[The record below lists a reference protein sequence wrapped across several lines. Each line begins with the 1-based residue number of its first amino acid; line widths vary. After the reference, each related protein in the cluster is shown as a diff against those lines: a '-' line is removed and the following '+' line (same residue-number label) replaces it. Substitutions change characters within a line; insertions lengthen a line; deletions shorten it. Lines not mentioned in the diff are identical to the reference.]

1 MPTVNATIELRHNV
15 FASRPAS
22 GALGEA
28 FFATDTGALYIWNGS
43 SWAQVGGGGSAAGS
57 TGQMQGNNSGAFAGV
72 AGTVLDFTNGT
83 IEIAPPTGAA
93 GVAALTVTGDSSGVN
108 DCFDVFTNDDTL
120 VLQVDTLGNV
130 VFNGITFDTNGDL
143 RTSNNLICNG
153 PILLGDNLF
162 DVTSSSGTSGQLL
175 SRASGGGV
183 QWITPAYVPASRTVN
198 GHALSGNIVISA
210 SDLTTGTLPH
220 AQLPTLVSGD
230 IPNNAANTS
239 GTAAGLSAA
248 ITESQVTSLVS
259 DLASKVATTVTVN
272 GHALSGN
279 IVISASDLT
288 TGTLPHG
295 QLPAL
300 VSGDIPNNGA
310 NTSGTAGGLSASI
323 AESQVTNLVSDL
335 AAKVPTTVTVNG
347 HALSSNVTVSAS
359 DLSTG
364 TLPQAQLPVVP
375 NANVSNGL
383 TNFNTSAQSQVM
395 IAGTQYYMTNSN
407 LNLPASLKTGIV
419 AGTTLTWHV
428 VIGKTGQGI
437 GLFSVILFT
446 GTNGTTSDTASVTQ
460 GIGTASTA
468 AVDSMILSV
477 QITFLTTGSNGSF
490 YWSIAPVHCAA
501 SGNGFG
507 AVYGT
512 LYSGTVSSFN
522 TTTASLVFGLGFQQA
537 TGGTLPTVTI
547 PVMQAY
553 AFNLV

>member
-15 FASRPAS
+15 IASRPAS

-28 FFATDTGALYIWNGS
+28 FFATDTGALYVWNGS
-43 SWAQVGGGGSAAGS
+43 SWAQIGGGGSAAGS
-57 TGQMQGNNSGAFAGV
+57 TGQMQGNNSGSFGGV

-153 PILLGDNLF
+153 PIFLGDNLI

-183 QWITPAYVPASRTVN
+183 QWITPAYVPTSR
-198 GHALSGNIVISA
+198 
-210 SDLTTGTLPH
+210 
-220 AQLPTLVSGD
+220 
-230 IPNNAANTS
+230 
-239 GTAAGLSAA
+239 
-248 ITESQVTSLVS
+248 
-259 DLASKVATTVTVN
+259 TVN

-300 VSGDIPNNGA
+300 MSGDIPNNGA

-364 TLPQAQLPVVP
+364 TLPKAQLPVVP

-395 IAGTQYYMTNSN
+395 VAATQYYMTNSN